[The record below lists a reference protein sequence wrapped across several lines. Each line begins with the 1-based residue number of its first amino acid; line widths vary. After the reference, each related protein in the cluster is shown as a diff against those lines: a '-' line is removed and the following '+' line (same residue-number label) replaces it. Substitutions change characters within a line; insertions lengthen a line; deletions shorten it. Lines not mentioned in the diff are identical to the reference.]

1 MSTSPDKPLA
11 GRIALVTGASRGIG
25 RVCAIAL
32 AQAGAHV
39 VAAARTQGALEELDD
54 EIKTLTGEAATLTPF
69 DITDGSAI
77 DRLGGAL
84 FERFKKVDILVHAAA
99 RLGAVTPVSH
109 MSPRDWDNTVT
120 TNLTAVFRL
129 IRSFEPLL
137 KASDAAR
144 AIFLSTGIATSP
156 RAFFGAYGATKAGM
170 EALVRGWADEIENTN
185 VRAAIVSPGP
195 MRTKMRAEAFPGEDP
210 DTLTAPEEIAPLI
223 VELARPDMTP
233 PKETVRFVDWKA
245 ARSAAVN

>member
-1 MSTSPDKPLA
+1 MNSSPDKPLA

-25 RVCAIAL
+25 RVSAL
-32 AQAGAHV
+32 ALAAAGAHV
-39 VAAARTQGALEELDD
+39 IAAARTQGALEELDD
-54 EIKTLTGEAATLTPF
+54 EIKALTGEPATLSPF
-69 DITDGSAI
+69 DITDGAAI
-77 DRLGGAL
+77 DRLGGVI
-84 FERFKKVDILVHAAA
+84 FERFKKVDILVHCAA

-109 MSPRDWDNTVT
+109 MSPRDWDSTVT

-170 EALVRGWADEIENTN
+170 EALVRGWADEIENTP

-210 DTLTAPEEIAPLI
+210 ETLTSPDEIGPLI
-223 VELARPDMTP
+223 VELARADREP
-233 PKETVRFVDWKA
+233 PKETVRFADWKA
-245 ARSAAVN
+245 ARATVAN